1 MLIKINKTNFSGLT
15 DKDASY
21 INIDYI
27 VSIEKN
33 DKFVN
38 ISMVNGYT
46 YTTDLES
53 FEKIKNNM
61 EKIND

>member
-1 MLIKINKTNFSGLT
+1 MLLEVNKSNFSGLT

-21 INIDYI
+21 INTDYI

-33 DKFVN
+33 DNSAN

-46 YTTDLES
+46 YNIDLES
-53 FEKIKNNM
+53 FDKIKENM
-61 EKIND
+61 EIINE

>member
-1 MLIKINKTNFSGLT
+1 MLLKVNKSNFSGLT

-33 DKFVN
+33 DISAN
-38 ISMVNGYT
+38 ISMVNGYS
-46 YTTDLES
+46 YTIDLES
-53 FEKIKNNM
+53 FDKIKEKM
-61 EKIND
+61 EIINE

>member
-1 MLIKINKTNFSGLT
+1 MLLKVNKSNFPGLT

-33 DKFVN
+33 DISAN

-46 YTTDLES
+46 YTIDLES
-53 FEKIKNNM
+53 FEKIKEKM
-61 EKIND
+61 EIINE